1 VSDHDTKRQAIIDSA
16 CEQVRGLLETNFTKI
31 VKAAD
36 ENFVDDERQTEPKAK
51 AGLTIEWE
59 ALADVATVSV
69 KLSWSIRYVDESESQ
84 VDPLQEKLGLDED
97 GGAS

>member
-1 VSDHDTKRQAIIDSA
+1 VNPNEQKRQAIIDSA

-31 VKAAD
+31 TKAAD

-59 ALADVATVSV
+59 ALADVATVAV
-69 KLSWSIRYVDESESQ
+69 KLSWSIRYVDESEAQ
-84 VDPLQEKLGLDED
+84 VDPLQEKLSLDEE